1 VESSVARKLGGHRV
15 LRETVTSDLQLAQLV
30 RAGLP
35 AQALDHVMDELSPA
49 VAAQAEIYRV
59 VGSARTLQRKRT
71 ARKPLSADESD
82 RLARLARLVVRA
94 EEALGSVHAAHR
106 WLAKPNR
113 ALGGAA
119 PLHLLDSDAGTLA
132 VAQVLGRIEHG
143 VYS

>member
-1 VESSVARKLGGHRV
+1 MESSIARMLGGHRV
-15 LRETVTSDLQLAQLV
+15 LRETVTSELQLAALV

-35 AQALDHVMDELSPA
+35 AQSLDHVMDELSPA

-59 VGSARTLQRKRT
+59 VGSVRTLQRKRT
-71 ARKPLSADESD
+71 EHKPLSD
-82 RLARLARLVVRA
+82 RLARLARVVVRA
-94 EEALGSVHAAHR
+94 EEALGNTHAAHR

-113 ALGGAA
+113 ALGGAV

-132 VAQVLGRIEHG
+132 VSQVLGSIEHG

>member
-1 VESSVARKLGGHRV
+1 MESSIARMLGGHRV
-15 LRETVTSDLQLAQLV
+15 LRETVTSELQLAELV

-71 ARKPLSADESD
+71 AHKPLSPDESD
-82 RLARLARLVVRA
+82 RLARLARVVVRA
-94 EEALGSVHAAHR
+94 EEALGNTHAAHR

-113 ALGGAA
+113 ALGGAV

-132 VAQVLGRIEHG
+132 VSQVLGRIEHG

>member
-1 VESSVARKLGGHRV
+1 MESATARKLGGHRV
-15 LRETVTSDLQLAQLV
+15 LHERVTSDLRLAQLV
-30 RAGLP
+30 RNGLP
-35 AQALDHVMDELSPA
+35 AQALDHMLRELAPA

-71 ARKPLSADESD
+71 THSALSPDESD
-82 RLARLARLVVRA
+82 RLARLARMVVRA
-94 EEALGSVHAAHR
+94 EEALGDVAAAHR

-113 ALGGAA
+113 SLGGDI
-119 PLHLLDSDAGTLA
+119 PLHLLDSDAGALA